1 MERVCTHRQEGTLW
15 AGAGEWAPAP
25 DFSRTPPAPLQSPGS
40 SLALSLAALR
50 SPGTVGLSQHHRL
63 PLPLGCPVFCLAALG
78 WGVEGTLNR
87 LGAGGRGPL
96 PHSTGVPSPLC
107 RAPAL
112 SLRRALSPC
121 AASQLSLGGPRSCV
135 WTRRPVGRA
144 DVSRGGAGLHAGG
157 QGREQLHH
165 TPPRGHSSV
174 QTLRGLMFQS
184 QMKLETQDFM
194 RNLIFKC

>member
-15 AGAGEWAPAP
+15 AGTGEWAPAP

-50 SPGTVGLSQHHRL
+50 SPGTVGLSQRHRL

-96 PHSTGVPSPLC
+96 PHSTGVPSPCVPSPSSLSAARPLPMC
-107 RAPAL
+107 CVSAL
-112 SLRRALSPC
+112 SRRPKVLRVDSQTCGPGRREQGWGWSPC
-121 AASQLSLGGPRSCV
+121 WGARERAAPSHPAQGAQLGADPE
-135 WTRRPVGRA
+135 RP
-144 DVSRGGAGLHAGG
+144 DVSVSDEAGNPGFY
-157 QGREQLHH
+157 EK
-165 TPPRGHSSV
+165 SN
-174 QTLRGLMFQS
+174 F
-184 QMKLETQDFM
+184 
-194 RNLIFKC
+194 